1 MKRYIKIRSKMYSAG
16 SNPSEWGFYSTSQ
29 LAPYIL
35 KIKDKLSENTSKVL
49 SYELLEVK
57 DKDLTIVCK
66 SYSKDVIDAFYYAL
80 IDIGKEKYEY
90 KISRF
95 NTCW

>member
-1 MKRYIKIRSKMYSAG
+1 MYSADA
-16 SNPSEWGFYSTSQ
+16 SPSEWGFYSTSQ

-35 KIKDKLSENTSKVL
+35 QIKDKLSEDANRVL

-66 SYSKDVIDAFYYAL
+66 SYSKDVIDAFYYA
-80 IDIGKEKYEY
+80 IMDIGKEKYEY

>member
-1 MKRYIKIRSKMYSAG
+1 MKRYIKIRSKSAG
-16 SNPSEWGFYSTSQ
+16 SNGYYSTSQ

-35 KIKDKLSENTSKVL
+35 QIKDKLSEDTSKVL
-49 SYELLEVK
+49 YYELLEVK
-57 DKDLTIVCK
+57 DKDLTIFCK
-66 SYSKDVIDAFYYAL
+66 SYSKDIIDAFYYA
-80 IDIGKEKYEY
+80 IMGIGKEKYEY

>member
-1 MKRYIKIRSKMYSAG
+1 MYSAG

-80 IDIGKEKYEY
+80 IDIGKDVD
-90 KISRF
+90 
-95 NTCW
+95 